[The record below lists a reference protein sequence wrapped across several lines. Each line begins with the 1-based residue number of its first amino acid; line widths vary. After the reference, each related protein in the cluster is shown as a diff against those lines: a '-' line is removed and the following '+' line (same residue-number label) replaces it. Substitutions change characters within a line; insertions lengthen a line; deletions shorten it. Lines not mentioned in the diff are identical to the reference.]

1 MVNFWRLTLGGEQ
14 ETLHANKYQ
23 IVTNNPMVADVFG
36 ERCRVVFLE
45 QGSDRDVIETVRDLV
60 HQHYRVLTAPLAGS
74 VKPWETPYRSV
85 MVSTS
90 KGSAIDETSLE
101 LVEFALMVIRQSKER
116 LETTKPSIDSDFQT
130 IDLSL
135 IESALPSVE
144 AIGRI

>member
-1 MVNFWRLTLGGEQ
+1 VVNFWRLTLGGEQ

-135 IESALPSVE
+135 IESAFPSVE
-144 AIGRI
+144 AIGRV

>member
-144 AIGRI
+144 AIGRV

>member
-1 MVNFWRLTLGGEQ
+1 VVNFWRLTLGGEQ

>member
-1 MVNFWRLTLGGEQ
+1 
-14 ETLHANKYQ
+14 
-23 IVTNNPMVADVFG
+23 MVADVFG

-135 IESALPSVE
+135 IESAFPSVE
-144 AIGRI
+144 AIGRV

>member
-1 MVNFWRLTLGGEQ
+1 M
-14 ETLHANKYQ
+14 HANKYQ

-135 IESALPSVE
+135 IESAFPSVE
-144 AIGRI
+144 AIGRV